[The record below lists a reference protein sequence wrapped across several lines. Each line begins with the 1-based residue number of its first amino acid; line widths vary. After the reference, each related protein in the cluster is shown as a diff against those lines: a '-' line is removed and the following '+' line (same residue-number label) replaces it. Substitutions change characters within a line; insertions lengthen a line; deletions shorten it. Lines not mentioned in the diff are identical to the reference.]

1 MSGFADL
8 SPMMGNLQLA
18 GAAGGWA
25 FWSAMDAF
33 RYRSDSKYYD
43 GGELK
48 SGDTNY
54 WKMSDMLRL
63 YSGLAIG
70 GVLMVTSLMAAFGIS
85 PALNAMLW
93 MWMGLVGMIIGLVV
107 GVLRFLGYDAAYSH
121 YDGKAYGSAEHL
133 KGAAVM
139 GQFDSDATSDLIG
152 EALTAGALM
161 GAWESVSYGLWMG
174 ATDAEQEASI
184 AEWEEAIATRAE
196 EIATARAAM
205 APAAAEE
212 KGEEAAE
219 EGAEE
224 GEEEAADGEGDA
236 EEGDAEDA
244 AADGEEAA

>member
-1 MSGFADL
+1 MSLCDIFPDDESCQQPVVDQPTTDPATDTTTDPTTEGGEAGAGGDEVTDGGDEGAAQKEEAPAAKADFGEAAAAAVADWTRVKEMSGFADL

-43 GGELK
+43 GGELT

-139 GQFDSDATSDLIG
+139 G
-152 EALTAGALM
+152 
-161 GAWESVSYGLWMG
+161 
-174 ATDAEQEASI
+174 
-184 AEWEEAIATRAE
+184 
-196 EIATARAAM
+196 
-205 APAAAEE
+205 
-212 KGEEAAE
+212 
-219 EGAEE
+219 
-224 GEEEAADGEGDA
+224 
-236 EEGDAEDA
+236 
-244 AADGEEAA
+244 